1 MFKFLRRAA
10 PVTGLALSVAALKGS
25 MNNSYCAAP
34 QSVDYSAVKRDIVTL
49 IEAEEERRNNGTS
62 IAPTFI
68 R

>member
-1 MFKFLRRAA
+1 MFRFLRRAA
-10 PVTGLALSVAALKGS
+10 PVAGLALSASTMYTMQA
-25 MNNSYCAAP
+25 NSSACAAK
-34 QSVDYSAVKRDIVTL
+34 VDYAAVKKDIVSV